1 MGVAIIAFLVGRSKY
16 IETPPA
22 GNIFVEFCSATW
34 KGFRGKMKNRKN
46 PEKKD
51 HFLDY
56 AIEAGCDEKMVK
68 DSKFIYPIIVMFLPL
83 PFFWALFDMQG
94 MFITKSSLHLFYRLW
109 TIATTLES
117 HCSVWKPWPRSKLY
131 LPDMQ
136 TFFYLVN
143 WLLRNSFDRTNTGSR
158 WIITATQM
166 NGWQGGDSFKMR
178 PDQIQILNPIMILLF
193 LPLFSKVVYPLFE
206 KCGIQMTALRRMS
219 AGQAIG
225 C

>member
-117 HCSVWKPWPRSKLY
+117 HCSV
-131 LPDMQ
+131 
-136 TFFYLVN
+136 
-143 WLLRNSFDRTNTGSR
+143 
-158 WIITATQM
+158 
-166 NGWQGGDSFKMR
+166 
-178 PDQIQILNPIMILLF
+178 
-193 LPLFSKVVYPLFE
+193 
-206 KCGIQMTALRRMS
+206 
-219 AGQAIG
+219 
-225 C
+225 